1 MKNTTKQILLNVG
14 IVCAAGIALG
24 PLGILSSPILAIT
37 GICTLAGTAIAGNMF
52 FIKSAELPDI
62 KVKTI
67 EMGNDCTITEQ
78 VFNSLSTPDDF
89 VKVLEQISRV
99 DKYRAFTGNCISI
112 LSNWETFQKKKTT
125 LDTLTVNNG
134 SYDTVTADVESAI
147 VGNMKALIKR
157 VIIIQSEND
166 MGMMEKHYSYIR
178 ELDSNVR
185 NILQAYT
192 KLLIEVSQLEDGQ
205 FDSSNS
211 DVESLNN
218 LINSINSYRVHN
230 KA

>member
-1 MKNTTKQILLNVG
+1 MNVG

-24 PLGILSSPILAIT
+24 PLGILSSPILAVT

-62 KVKTI
+62 KVKSI

-78 VFNSLSTPDDF
+78 VFNSLTTPDDF
-89 VKVLEQISRV
+89 VRVLEQISRA
-99 DKYRAFTGNCISI
+99 DKYKAFTGNCISI
-112 LSNWETFQKKKTT
+112 LNHWDTFQKKKTT

-166 MGMMEKHYSYIR
+166 IGMMEKHYSYIR
-178 ELDSNVR
+178 ELDSNVK

-192 KLLIEVSQLEDGQ
+192 ELLIEVSQLEDGQ

-211 DVESLNN
+211 NVESLNN
-218 LINSINSYRVHN
+218 LINSINSYRVRN